1 MVTVSQP
8 RFTQKLRSKN
18 KALKELV
25 ERLLQLLAYLTESKI
40 ANEKSYHP
48 SHLCKGHH
56 TLAKCT
62 NFLRQSVEQHS
73 DTREKGLCYG

>member
-18 KALKELV
+18 IETASGTS
-25 ERLLQLLAYLTESKI
+25 LATAGLPTESKI

-56 TLAKCT
+56 TLAKCS
-62 NFLRQSVEQHS
+62 NFLKQSVERHS
-73 DTREKGLCYG
+73 DIREKGLCYG